1 MANDVT
7 PMIPVRDELDEEI
20 YAAWEAGKGMR
31 ALARQFDLSIVQV
44 EQALDRMLPV
54 FDPPSQL
61 RAYKRELHSLED
73 LSREFFVIAKRD
85 KDKEGAHLVARLN
98 ERICAMRG
106 FSPANI
112 RTDPLTVEVKQQ
124 PPRHEKIREVI
135 ERLTGRELQQPNDGN
150 RRPLDDDSAVDAL
163 SPPNPDELGP

>member
-1 MANDVT
+1 
-7 PMIPVRDELDEEI
+7 
-20 YAAWEAGKGMR
+20 MR
-31 ALARQFDLSIVQV
+31 LGRLARGCELWPANSTFSIVQV

-150 RRPLDDDSAVDAL
+150 TRPLDGDSAVDAL
-163 SPPNPDELGP
+163 SPPKHD